1 LNHRFYKDLKK
12 KLAKNVHQGNEWSN
26 DDDDDDDDDDDVD
39 DSDNDSDNKSD
50 SDSDTYKGSNGN
62 DFFENQSLNE
72 FETKSRFTDYSMTS
86 SIIRRNDKLQHL
98 DKHFESIYSQYDE
111 DQIGALDVEDIDG
124 YRDLNNLVLQK
135 ALEEM
140 DILTT
145 KVQYKTEKY
154 ANNMRRID
162 ENDDVDSDDDDEDE
176 YEYIY
181 VKDEH
186 DDDRLD
192 CESILDTY
200 STTNNLPHVIRDD
213 DGLVHRPRIRISKKT
228 GVPIVDSQQKSLKK
242 TLKDMQKNEVVL
254 IVRKANETKEEK
266 KQRKQAVKEQRRERR
281 SEKKLNKLAFK
292 EEKKIQMKNIK
303 NLKEFSNTVKL
314 S

>member
-1 LNHRFYKDLKK
+1 LRVKGGLNNIENFVFKPEETVKTLKK
-12 KLAKNVHQGNEWSN
+12 EDNDDDYEDV
-26 DDDDDDDDDDDVD
+26 DDDDDDDDDDDE
-39 DSDNDSDNKSD
+39 
-50 SDSDTYKGSNGN
+50 SDSDTYKGSSGN
-62 DFFENQSLNE
+62 DFFENESLKE

-98 DKHFESIYSQYDE
+98 DKHFESIFAQYDE

-124 YRDLNNLVLQK
+124 YRDMNNLVLKK

-140 DILTT
+140 EILTT

-154 ANNMRRID
+154 ESGMKRID
-162 ENDDVDSDDDDEDE
+162 EHDGASSGEDKDE

-181 VKDEH
+181 VKD
-186 DDDRLD
+186 DGDDRLD

-200 STTNNLPHVIRDD
+200 SSTNNLPQVIRDD
-213 DGLVHRPRIRISKKT
+213 DGRKPAKPRIRVSNKT
-228 GVPIVDSQQKSLKK
+228 GMPIVDNQKSLKK
-242 TLKDMQKNEVVL
+242 TLKELEKNEVVL
-254 IVRKANETKEEK
+254 LIRKADETKEEK

-292 EEKKIQMKNIK
+292 EEKKVQMKTVQG
-303 NLKEFSNTVKL
+303 LKEFSNTVKL
-314 S
+314 T